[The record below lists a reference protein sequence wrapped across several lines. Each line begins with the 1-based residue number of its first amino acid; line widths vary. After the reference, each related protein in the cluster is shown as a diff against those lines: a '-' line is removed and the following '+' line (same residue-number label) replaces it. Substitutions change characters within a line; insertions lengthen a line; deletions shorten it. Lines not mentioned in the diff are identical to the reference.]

1 MVSKYQYRGN
11 TIDKDLRDN
20 EPRKGI
26 AEMGWVKPL
35 LSTFCGEAGNRI
47 ETAKA
52 DLMGGPSERKKPSS
66 RLTSDCVGA

>member
-1 MVSKYQYRGN
+1 VDTRQ
-11 TIDKDLRDN
+11 IDKDLGDN
-20 EPRKGI
+20 EFRKNV
-26 AEMGWVKPL
+26 AEMGRGKPL
-35 LSTFCGEAGNRI
+35 LSTFCDEAGNRI

>member
-20 EPRKGI
+20 EFRKNI
-26 AEMGWVKPL
+26 AEMGREKPL
-35 LSTFCGEAGNRI
+35 PSTFCGEAGNRI

-52 DLMGGPSERKKPSS
+52 DLTP
-66 RLTSDCVGA
+66 GAE

>member
-35 LSTFCGEAGNRI
+35 LSTFVVRP
-47 ETAKA
+47 ET
-52 DLMGGPSERKKPSS
+52 G
-66 RLTSDCVGA
+66 